1 MTIYDK
7 IREEKLKYDINREAA
22 KISALSSRK
31 IYSKKKTSWSFK
43 RLTEEKELESI
54 EALFP
59 KNMRTD
65 EIKKEINEIKK
76 WADKVKRKDLKHR
89 AAKYKNDFQHFKRQD
104 LLVKVF
110 ILVKLVYWYGL
121 NQSIRKY
128 GKTE

>member
-76 WADKVKRKDLKHR
+76 WADKVKWKDLKHKT
-89 AAKYKNDFQHFKRQD
+89 AKYKNDFQHFKQQD

>member
-7 IREEKLKYDINREAA
+7 IREEKLKYNINREAA

-76 WADKVKRKDLKHR
+76 WADKVKWKDLKHK